1 MALFTRIFLGFLLV
15 IFHSLAQ
22 AGEVAYPPPV
32 NNADP
37 VGSYRAASSYSSNA
51 NDSAGEAHAWC
62 GDVADRQN
70 LSTWTCNVIADGGD
84 YWGYAS
90 GCRSRWSQQYLG
102 RLPDAGDA
110 IYCFGDPVNEPEPE
124 CSIPSGTG
132 EDLVSQSPLGS
143 STCYQNCR
151 MTTRTSGSVPWI
163 EVNGSRTYFYTGTST
178 GDYCDSTSGAA
189 PAQPWESYTDENGC
203 YLGFDG
209 RYCPGGGGDCPN
221 SVTAPNGERFCRMP
235 PDQEDC
241 NEAGG
246 SSGDAYCGQDDPNY
260 QEPVSGDGGDD
271 ECDPETEDCSG
282 DGGDD
287 SGGEPGDGGGDGGSG
302 DGDGD
307 DDASAPGDGEL
318 VGGECTQETRKG
330 PDCSDN
336 MNATECAFGLQ
347 LWQARCDQKLA
358 HEDIVGTDEYRDGDS
373 LLSESDANQVGNTE
387 VDFSEALSD
396 LDDSGSG
403 FGGAASCPADRT
415 INLAGFGTI
424 KIPMTFICQW
434 AEKIRPLIIA
444 LGWLSAGLIVLS
456 SMRGK

>member
-1 MALFTRIFLGFLLV
+1 MALFTRV
-15 IFHSLAQ
+15 IFGLLLFVLYSVTMAHQ
-22 AGEVAYPPPV
+22 GTTY
-32 NNADP
+32 NADLRSYLYCDENVPEHFIYHCGNASQVSRMIDECQTPSVNHEPHPESWTCSIFDEGSRTYYLHYECESGDYISGSLRTWVCSDVPPDEPECDIP
-37 VGSYRAASSYSSNA
+37 VGSSDDIVSS
-51 NDSAGEAHAWC
+51 
-62 GDVADRQN
+62 
-70 LSTWTCNVIADGGD
+70 
-84 YWGYAS
+84 
-90 GCRSRWSQQYLG
+90 
-102 RLPDAGDA
+102 
-110 IYCFGDPVNEPEPE
+110 
-124 CSIPSGTG
+124 
-132 EDLVSQSPLGS
+132 SPLGS
-143 STCYQNCR
+143 STCYQNCQ

-163 EVNGSRTYFYTGTST
+163 EVNGSRMYFYTATST
-178 GDYCDSTSGAA
+178 GDYCDSSSGAA
-189 PAQPWESYTDENGC
+189 PAQPWDNYTDDDGC
-203 YLGFDG
+203 YMGFDG
-209 RYCPGGGGDCPN
+209 RYCSAGGGDCPN

-235 PDQEDC
+235 PDQDDC

-246 SSGDAYCGQDDPNY
+246 SSGDAYCGQDDPDY
-260 QEPVSGDGGDD
+260 EEPVPGDGDDGGDD
-271 ECDPETEDCSG
+271 QCDPQTEDCSP

-287 SGGEPGDGGGDGGSG
+287 GGDDGGGAPGDPGG

-307 DDASAPGDGEL
+307 DHTNAPGDGEL
-318 VGGECTQETRKG
+318 VGGECTQDTRRG

-358 HEDIVGTDEYRDGDS
+358 HEDIVGTDEYREGDS
-373 LLSESDANQVGNTE
+373 LLSESDANQVGTSE

-396 LDDSGSG
+396 LDDSGAG

-415 INLAGFGTI
+415 INLAGFGTV